1 MKIVVILLLAA
12 VIVFVG
18 YHAYQFYLTKEEAEK
33 RFTELQTKLNGLESE
48 NRKVQDDIQYY
59 SNTANLLKELRSQL
73 NYHWPDEKTIIVV
86 PKKP

>member
-1 MKIVVILLLAA
+1 MKFIVMLLLVVA
-12 VIVFVG
+12 IVFVG
-18 YHAYQFYLTKEEAEK
+18 YHAYQFYVTKGEAEK
-33 RFTELQTKLNGLESE
+33 KFTELQTKLDGLETE
-48 NRKVQDDIQYY
+48 NKKVQNDIQYY